1 MGQAIH
7 SVEDGDRDYAA
18 GPKDSRLTRILPSL
32 AVAIGC
38 TILIAEAIVTVI
50 HGRENGDLMVIVCP
64 ILGATFL
71 SIPTARAWWVVISA
85 IGGK

>member
-7 SVEDGDRDYAA
+7 RIEEDDTDGASDKK
-18 GPKDSRLTRILPSL
+18 GSRLTRILPPL

-38 TILIAEAIVTVI
+38 TILIAEAIVTII

-71 SIPTARAWWVVISA
+71 SIPTVRAWWLVISA
-85 IGGK
+85 IRGN

>member
-7 SVEDGDRDYAA
+7 RIEEDDTDGAS
-18 GPKDSRLTRILPSL
+18 GTQGSRLTRIIPPL

-38 TILIAEAIVTVI
+38 TVLIAEAIVTVV
-50 HGRENGDLMVIVCP
+50 HGRQNGDLMVIVCP

-71 SIPTARAWWVVISA
+71 SIPTVRAWWSVVSA
-85 IGGK
+85 FRGH

>member
-1 MGQAIH
+1 MGQAIQRI
-7 SVEDGDRDYAA
+7 EDGDEDRIS
-18 GPKDSRLTRILPSL
+18 GMGGSRLTRILPSL

-38 TILIAEAIVTVI
+38 TILIAEAIVTVV

-71 SIPTARAWWVVISA
+71 SITTARAWWSVVSGIR
-85 IGGK
+85 GH